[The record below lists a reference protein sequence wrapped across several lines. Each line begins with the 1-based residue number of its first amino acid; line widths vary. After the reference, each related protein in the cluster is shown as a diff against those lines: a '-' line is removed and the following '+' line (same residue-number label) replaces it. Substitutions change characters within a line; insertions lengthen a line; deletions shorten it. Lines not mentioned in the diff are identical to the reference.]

1 MSFKIGLSGLNAA
14 QQDLQVVSNNIAN
27 TNTVG
32 FKSSRAEF
40 ADVYAS
46 SVAGG
51 NSQVAG
57 VQVADI
63 SQQFAQG
70 SITYTENALDM
81 AINGQGFFMVSDNGE
96 LSYSRAGYFSLD
108 ANNYLVNN
116 QGMNLQGYSADASGN
131 ILAGTQTDLRISQST
146 MPAQATS
153 QVSSAANLD
162 ARASVLTGTI
172 DTSDPGTFNSTMA
185 FDVNDSLGAS
195 HTVSL
200 YFAKT
205 ADNTWKVD
213 LYFDDAATADLSQ
226 TMTFNSDGT
235 LATPVTPLPGG
246 GTENILSLNIPAGN
260 ARLAGAGE
268 INMDIDISRF
278 SQLGADFS
286 VNQVA
291 QNGYP
296 PGSLTGIQITQEG
309 ILQALYSNGQT
320 QTQGQVVLAD
330 FPNDSGLIPM
340 GDSLWQS
347 SFASGNPLVG
357 TPGSGIMGS
366 LESGALE
373 QSNVD
378 ISSQLVRLIEAQSN
392 YQANA
397 KTIETSNNLTQTLMN
412 II

>member
-1 MSFKIGLSGLNAA
+1 MSFNIGLSGLNAA

-32 FKSSRAEF
+32 FKGSRAEF
-40 ADVYAS
+40 SDVYAS

-51 NSQVAG
+51 NSQAAG
-57 VQVADI
+57 VQVANI

-81 AINGQGFFMVSDNGE
+81 AINGQGFFVVSDKGE
-96 LSYSRAGYFSLD
+96 LSYSRAGYFSMD

-116 QGMNLQGYSADASGN
+116 QGMKLQGYSADASGN
-131 ILAGTQTDLRISQST
+131 ILAGTQTDLRIDQNT
-146 MPAQATS
+146 MPAQATD
-153 QVSSAANLD
+153 QIKSAANLD
-162 ARASVLTGTI
+162 ARVSTLAGAI
-172 DTSDPGTFNSTMA
+172 NPDDPGTFSSTMA

-205 ADNTWKVD
+205 ADNSWQVD
-213 LYFDDAATADLSQ
+213 LYFDNAGSADLSQ
-226 TMTFNSDGT
+226 TVTFNGDGT
-235 LATPVTPLPGG
+235 LATPANGSINLGIT
-246 GTENILSLNIPAGN
+246 AGDS
-260 ARLAGAGE
+260 RLAGANAM
-268 INMDIDISRF
+268 NMAIDISKF
-278 SQLGADFS
+278 TQLGAEFA

-296 PGSLTGIQITQEG
+296 PGSLTGLQITQEG

-330 FPNDSGLIPM
+330 FPNDNGLVPM

-347 SFASGNPLVG
+347 SFASGTPIVG
-357 TPGSGIMGS
+357 TPGAGIMGS

>member
-131 ILAGTQTDLRISQST
+131 ILAGTQTDLKIAQST

-162 ARASVLTGTI
+162 ARASLLTGTI
-172 DTSDPGTFNSTMA
+172 DNSDPGTFNSTMA

-205 ADNTWKVD
+205 ADNTWQVD
-213 LYFDDAATADLSQ
+213 LYFDNAVTADLSQ
-226 TMTFNSDGT
+226 SISFNSDGS
-235 LATPVTPLPGG
+235 LATPAGG
-246 GTENILSLNIPAGN
+246 SITLGIAAGDS
-260 ARLAGAGE
+260 RLAGAGA
-268 INMDIDISRF
+268 ISMDIDISRF

-291 QNGYP
+291 QNGFP

-330 FPNDSGLIPM
+330 FPNDSGLIPE

>member
-57 VQVADI
+57 VQVASI

-81 AINGQGFFMVSDNGE
+81 AINGQGFFIVSDNGE

-131 ILAGTQTDLRISQST
+131 ILAGTQTDLRIAQST
-146 MPAQATS
+146 MPAQATN
-153 QVSSAANLD
+153 QVSSSANLD
-162 ARASVLTGTI
+162 ARASVLSGAI
-172 DTSDPGTFNSTMA
+172 NTSDPGTFNSTMA

-205 ADNTWKVD
+205 ADNTWQVD
-213 LYFDDAATADLSQ
+213 LYFDNAATADLSQ
-226 TMTFNSDGT
+226 SITFNSDGS
-235 LATPVTPLPGG
+235 LATPAGG
-246 GTENILSLNIPAGN
+246 SITLGIAAGDS
-260 ARLAGAGE
+260 RLAGAGGHE
-268 INMDIDISRF
+268 Y
-278 SQLGADFS
+278 
-286 VNQVA
+286 
-291 QNGYP
+291 GY
-296 PGSLTGIQITQEG
+296 
-309 ILQALYSNGQT
+309 
-320 QTQGQVVLAD
+320 
-330 FPNDSGLIPM
+330 
-340 GDSLWQS
+340 
-347 SFASGNPLVG
+347 
-357 TPGSGIMGS
+357 
-366 LESGALE
+366 
-373 QSNVD
+373 
-378 ISSQLVRLIEAQSN
+378 
-392 YQANA
+392 
-397 KTIETSNNLTQTLMN
+397 
-412 II
+412 

>member
-32 FKSSRAEF
+32 FKGSRAEF
-40 ADVYAS
+40 SDVYAS

-51 NSQVAG
+51 NSQAAG
-57 VQVADI
+57 VQVANI

-81 AINGQGFFMVSDNGE
+81 AINGQGFFVVSDKSE
-96 LSYSRAGYFSLD
+96 LSYSRAGYFSMD

-116 QGMNLQGYSADASGN
+116 QGMKLQGYSADVSGN
-131 ILAGTQTDLRISQST
+131 ILAGTQTDLRIDQNT
-146 MPAQATS
+146 MPAQATD
-153 QVSSAANLD
+153 QIKSAANLD
-162 ARASVLTGTI
+162 ARVSTLAGAI
-172 DTSDPGTFNSTMA
+172 NPDDPGTFSSTMA

-205 ADNTWKVD
+205 ADNSWQVD
-213 LYFDDAATADLSQ
+213 LYFDNAGTADLSQ
-226 TMTFNSDGT
+226 TVTFNGDGT
-235 LATPVTPLPGG
+235 LATPANGSINLGIT
-246 GTENILSLNIPAGN
+246 AGDS
-260 ARLAGAGE
+260 RLAGANAM
-268 INMDIDISRF
+268 NMAIDISRF
-278 SQLGADFS
+278 TQLGADFA

-296 PGSLTGIQITQEG
+296 PGSLTGLQITQEG

-330 FPNDSGLIPM
+330 FPNDNGLVPM

-347 SFASGNPLVG
+347 SFASGTPIVG
-357 TPGSGIMGS
+357 TPGAGIMGS

>member
-14 QQDLQVVSNNIAN
+14 QQDLEVVSNNIAN

-32 FKSSRAEF
+32 FKGSRAEF

-57 VQVADI
+57 VQVANI

-96 LSYSRAGYFSLD
+96 LAYSRAGYFSLD

-116 QGMNLQGYSADASGN
+116 QGLNLQGYSADASGN
-131 ILAGTQTDLRISQST
+131 ILAGTQTDLRIGQTT
-146 MPAQATS
+146 MAAQATS
-153 QVSSAANLD
+153 QVSGAANLD
-162 ARASVLTGTI
+162 ARSTALGGVI
-172 DTSDPGTFNSTMA
+172 NPSDPTTFNSTMA
-185 FDVNDSLGAS
+185 FDVNDSLGSS

-205 ADNTWKVD
+205 ADNTWQAEF
-213 LYFDDAATADLSQ
+213 YFDNGASADLTQ
-226 TMTFNSDGT
+226 TITFNSDGS
-235 LATPVTPLPGG
+235 LATPVPIAPSTANIVNVSIPGG
-246 GTENILSLNIPAGN
+246 D
-260 ARLAGAGE
+260 ARLAGAAGMS
-268 INMDIDISRF
+268 MDIDISSF

-296 PGSLTGIQITQEG
+296 PGSLTGIQISDEG

-320 QTQGQVVLAD
+320 QTQGQIVLAD
-330 FPNDSGLIPM
+330 FPNDNGLIPL

-347 SFASGNPLVG
+347 SFASGNALVG
-357 TPGSGIMGS
+357 IPGSGVMGS

-397 KTIETSNNLTQTLMN
+397 KTIETSNNLTQALMN

>member
-57 VQVADI
+57 VQVASI

-81 AINGQGFFMVSDNGE
+81 AINGQGFFIVSDNGE

-131 ILAGTQTDLRISQST
+131 ILAGTQTDLRIAQST
-146 MPAQATS
+146 MPAQATN
-153 QVSSAANLD
+153 QVSSSANLD
-162 ARASVLTGTI
+162 ARASVLSGAI
-172 DTSDPGTFNSTMA
+172 NTSDPGTFNSTMA

-205 ADNTWKVD
+205 ADNTWQVD
-213 LYFDDAATADLSQ
+213 LYFDNAATADLSQ
-226 TMTFNSDGT
+226 SITFNSDGS
-235 LATPVTPLPGG
+235 LATPAGG
-246 GTENILSLNIPAGN
+246 SITLGIAAGDS
-260 ARLAGAGE
+260 RLAGAGAMS
-268 INMDIDISRF
+268 MDIDISRF

-291 QNGYP
+291 QNGFP

>member
-131 ILAGTQTDLRISQST
+131 ILAGTQTDLRIAQST

-153 QVSSAANLD
+153 QVSSSANLD

-205 ADNTWKVD
+205 ADNTWQVD
-213 LYFDDAATADLSQ
+213 LYFDNAATADLSQ
-226 TMTFNSDGT
+226 SISFNSDGS
-235 LATPVTPLPGG
+235 LATPAGG
-246 GTENILSLNIPAGN
+246 SITLGIAAGDS
-260 ARLAGAGE
+260 RLAGAGTMS
-268 INMDIDISRF
+268 MDIDISRF

-291 QNGYP
+291 QNGFP